1 MESRFYG
8 MLTSPVY
15 YALWSKYRPVII
27 QLMLAS
33 EESPQNYRLF
43 DHEFKAANPKEKSYS
58 FEMSVY
64 EGKALNNVKE
74 SKNAQG
80 LLNVLNGSRKATEL
94 LKESPFEFSL
104 DRHFIFHVIRK
115 QDIRQ

>member
-1 MESRFYG
+1 

-15 YALWSKYRPVII
+15 YSLWSKYRPVII

-33 EESPQNYRLF
+33 EIMPQNYRLF

-64 EGKALNNVKE
+64 EGKALNSVKE
-74 SKNAQG
+74 SQNAQG
-80 LLNVLNGSRKATEL
+80 LLNVLNGSRKASEL
-94 LKESPFEFSL
+94 LKEFSFQFSL
-104 DRHFIFHVIRK
+104 DRNFVFHVIRK
-115 QDIRQ
+115 EIIS